1 MTNCLARTSKRISER
16 PATSRQNAP
25 RQSTVSGLEARTR
38 VVRLAPLVGG
48 GFLKD
53 HRKGEGLSGKPASGG
68 QKRNCPKLIRFAPD
82 ELRLVSERARA
93 SGRPVACYIRES
105 ALGAS
110 PRSRRTDF
118 SDSLIRALARAATSL
133 TSLAATA
140 KEHRIANAAELE
152 RAVSE
157 VLELIRALD

>member
-1 MTNCLARTSKRISER
+1 ML
-16 PATSRQNAP
+16 SR
-25 RQSTVSGLEARTR
+25 RC
-38 VVRLAPLVGG
+38 PLVGG

-53 HRKGEGLSGKPASGG
+53 HRKGEGLSGKPASSG

-140 KEHRIANAAELE
+140 KEHQIANAAELE

-157 VLELIRALD
+157 VLELIRAVD